1 MVSWCVVVS
10 GVVDDGLAWIRV
22 HGLAALIEDVGE
34 VLGLDAP
41 GDDVP
46 GGQGGEAT
54 GAPAVSR
61 RQEQDGAWARRALR
75 RALLEPLI
83 PRVSNLSDYGIT
95 VPPAGAIL
103 LYSRDRTWERQS
115 DDPKKKSHHSV
126 VLDPFFFICG
136 RFVAI
141 YIYI

>member
-1 MVSWCVVVS
+1 MDSRSWPGGVDRGS
-10 GVVDDGLAWIRV
+10 GRG
-22 HGLAALIEDVGE
+22 
-34 VLGLDAP
+34 LGLDAL

-46 GGQGGEAT
+46 GGQASGVSGQGGEAT

-61 RQEQDGAWARRALR
+61 RQEQDGARARRALR

-83 PRVSNLSDYGIT
+83 PRDSNLSDYGIT